1 MSYSFYLDLEQAF
14 IYSSAPSFLL
24 SIMTITLNI
33 FVINYYRKSDLS
45 VVSLLYTLIATMDII
60 CATGTIHKY
69 IAVLLFYKN
78 LISGRNLD
86 VNAMIFYFFTQ
97 VSYRCSVFCNLVLA
111 VSRTIMI
118 LKPFYQINIKVVKF
132 SFVLCCVFY
141 ISLDGM
147 NLHEFG
153 EYYFGKVYGGALLIG
168 SGLAYKLIYV
178 SGINEENRHRYLIVS
193 ILPDL
198 IGLMVPVIIVIITC
212 IIQVISLQR
221 SSQFPTNSN
230 QRHVTIT
237 VLLMSTLFVLCNSA
251 LSVYLFILMVIILTG
266 NDELGQ
272 IWASEKAFPIV
283 LVVTG
288 TVLPILNAALN
299 PVIIISRS
307 NGLRNK
313 LLNSL
318 RRLR

>member
-1 MSYSFYLDLEQAF
+1 MNYSIYQDLEEAF
-14 IYSSAPSFLL
+14 NYTSTPSILL

-45 VVSLLYTLIATMDII
+45 VVSLLYTLIAIMDII
-60 CATGTIHKY
+60 CAIGTIHKF
-69 IAVLLFYKN
+69 IAVLLFYKD

-111 VSRTIMI
+111 VSRTLLI
-118 LKPFYQINIKVVKF
+118 LKPFYQINIKVVKIAC
-132 SFVLCCVFY
+132 VLCSVLY
-141 ISLDGM
+141 IFLDGINM
-147 NLHEFG
+147 HEFD
-153 EYYFGKVYGGALLIG
+153 EYYFGEMYSNAFLIG
-168 SGLAYKLIYV
+168 SGLAFKLV
-178 SGINEENRHRYLIVS
+178 SAINEDNFHSYLIVS

-198 IGLMVPVIIVIITC
+198 IGFMIPVIIVIITC
-212 IIQVISLQR
+212 IIQVISLRR
-221 SSQFPTNSN
+221 SNQFPTSSN

-251 LSVYLFILMVIILTG
+251 LSVYLLLLLVIIITG
-266 NDELGQ
+266 NDELRQ
-272 IWASEKAFPIV
+272 IWASEKAFPSV
-283 LVVTG
+283 SVVSG

-307 NGLRNK
+307 NELRNK
-313 LLNSL
+313 FLNSL
-318 RRLR
+318 RRRLR

>member
-14 IYSSAPSFLL
+14 IYSSAPSILL
-24 SIMTITLNI
+24 SIMTITLNF
-33 FVINYYRKSDLS
+33 FVINYCRKSDLS

-69 IAVLLFYKN
+69 IAVLLFYKD
-78 LISGRNLD
+78 LISERNLD

-111 VSRTIMI
+111 VSRTLLI
-118 LKPFYQINIKVVKF
+118 LKPFSQINIKFVKF
-132 SFVLCCVFY
+132 ACVLCTVFST
-141 ISLDGM
+141 ILNGI
-147 NLHEFG
+147 NIHEFNR
-153 EYYFGKVYGGALLIG
+153 YYFGRVLSSGFLIG
-168 SGLAYKLIYV
+168 SGLAHKSF
-178 SGINEENRHRYLIVS
+178 SGINEENFHYFIILS

-212 IIQVISLQR
+212 IIQVISLR
-221 SSQFPTNSN
+221 RSN
-230 QRHVTIT
+230 QFSVSSNQHHVTIT

-251 LSVYLFILMVIILTG
+251 LSVYLFISMVIILTG
-266 NDELGQ
+266 NDELRQ
-272 IWASEKAFPIV
+272 IWASEKAFPTV
-283 LVVTG
+283 SVVTG